1 MKEVHLL
8 TLKPGRRGLHLV
20 QYTLGT
26 AGSLSGNGD
35 CGGHLG
41 AGPLLAL
48 TKGAILF
55 SSASALTL
63 PSLLPYSSHQV
74 LCLCSPSVSI

>member
-41 AGPLLAL
+41 AGRLLAL

-63 PSLLPYSSHQV
+63 PSLLP
-74 LCLCSPSVSI
+74 